1 MLRWGAV
8 AQVACSALPDATC
21 HHAQLHMH
29 GHNSYIHLLI
39 CLKPPDVRMPIH
51 QVKHP
56 EQFTFAG

>member
-39 CLKPPDVRMPIH
+39 CLKPQM
-51 QVKHP
+51 
-56 EQFTFAG
+56 